1 MQPVLQHLQRD
12 RRDLQHLMAH
22 GIRIISP
29 QQRAAAAAGIRVVL
43 HHLIHPLDRQQLR
56 ATAGVARLAT
66 TLAATALAPL
76 RRLKPRPITG
86 GRHGGIAGA
95 AADPLLELSQFA
107 GQGGELATQ
116 VFVLLQMGQD

>member
-56 ATAGVARLAT
+56 ATAGAARLAT
-66 TLAATALAPL
+66 RLAAMSL
-76 RRLKPRPITG
+76 RRSGGLKPGPSLEGDLEELRELRPI
-86 GRHGGIAGA
+86 R
-95 AADPLLELSQFA
+95 SCS
-107 GQGGELATQ
+107 
-116 VFVLLQMGQD
+116 